1 MPTTDPRPA
10 PLDAYRLF
18 ESTDLDEARE
28 MVARTFC
35 DHRLSQLRSGDRF
48 DARHNHVAGSCFSLN
63 YIRYG
68 ADVEIEPG
76 ELGSFYLIQIPIRGA
91 ATIRHGG
98 REVLATPDRATVL
111 NPDRH
116 TTMRWHAG
124 CEKILLQIDRLAL
137 TRLVETLSGHTLG
150 GPVRFDPQI
159 DFSTPALAAWARRVR
174 ALVAATDAATTASGA
189 ADPFRRLQE
198 EDLLAGFVA
207 LQPGNAAHFFD
218 GPAGTIHPRHVKRA
232 LAHIRTHLDGP
243 ISLADLAAAAG
254 VSGRTVQLGFQ
265 ATFGMSP
272 LQMARIER
280 LKQVH
285 FALLSRAD
293 DTSIADL
300 ASSWGFGHLG
310 RFSALYRQRFGC
322 LPSETRPLH

>member
-1 MPTTDPRPA
+1 MPTIDPRPA
-10 PLDAYRLF
+10 PLDAHRLF

-35 DHRLSQLRSGDRF
+35 DHRLSQVRSGDRF

-91 ATIRHGG
+91 ATVRHGR
-98 REVLATPDRATVL
+98 REMQATPRRATVL

-116 TTMRWHAG
+116 TRMRWHAG
-124 CEKILLQIDRLAL
+124 CEKVLLQIDRQAL
-137 TRLVETLSGHTLG
+137 TRLVETLSGHTLA
-150 GPVRFDPQI
+150 GPVRFDPEI
-159 DFSTPALAAWARRVR
+159 DFETPALADWARRVR
-174 ALVAATDAATTASGA
+174 ALVAAAADPAALPGA
-189 ADPFRRLQE
+189 ADPFRRLME
-198 EDLLAGFVA
+198 EELLARFVT
-207 LQPGNAAHFFD
+207 LQPGNATHFLD
-218 GPAGTIHPRHVKRA
+218 VRPGTLHPRHVKRA
-232 LAHIRTHLDGP
+232 LAHIRDHLDGP
-243 ISLADLAAAAG
+243 IALADLAEAAG
-254 VSGRTVQLGFQ
+254 VSGRSLQLGFQ

-272 LQMARIER
+272 LQVARTER

-285 FALLSRAD
+285 FALLSGAE
-293 DTSIADL
+293 TTLADL
-300 ASSWGFGHLG
+300 AASWGFAHLG
-310 RFSALYRQRFGC
+310 RFSALYRSRYGC

>member
-1 MPTTDPRPA
+1 MPITDPRPA
-10 PLDAYRLF
+10 PLDTYRLF

-35 DHRLSQLRSGDRF
+35 DHRLSQVRSGDRF
-48 DARHNHVAGSCFSLN
+48 DARHNHVAGNCFSLN

-91 ATIRHGG
+91 ATIRHGR
-98 REVLATPDRATVL
+98 REVLATPERASVL

-124 CEKILLQIDRLAL
+124 CEKILLQIDRQAL
-137 TRLVETLSGHTLG
+137 TRLVETLSGHTLA
-150 GPVRFDPQI
+150 GPVRFDPEI
-159 DFSTPALAAWARRVR
+159 DFSRPALAAWARRVR
-174 ALVAATDAATTASGA
+174 ALVAAADDAATLPGV
-189 ADPFRRLQE
+189 ADPFRRLLE
-198 EDLLAGFVA
+198 EELLGRFVA
-207 LQPGNAAHFFD
+207 LQPGNAAHFLD
-218 GPAGTIHPRHVKRA
+218 GQPGAIQPRSVKRA
-232 LAHIRTHLDGP
+232 LAYIRDNLDGP
-243 ISLADLAAAAG
+243 IALADLATAAG

-265 ATFGMSP
+265 AAFGMSP
-272 LQMARIER
+272 LQVARAER

-293 DTSIADL
+293 DTPIADL
-300 ASSWGFGHLG
+300 AAGWGFGHLG
-310 RFSALYRQRFGC
+310 RFSALYRRTFGC

>member
-1 MPTTDPRPA
+1 MPTIDPRPA

-18 ESTDLDEARE
+18 ASTDLDEARE

-35 DHRLSQLRSGDRF
+35 DHRLSQLRSGERF
-48 DARHNHVAGSCFSLN
+48 DARHNHVAGNCFSLN

-76 ELGSFYLIQIPIRGA
+76 ELGSFYLIQIPIRGS

-98 REVLATPDRATVL
+98 REVLATPERATIL

-116 TTMRWHAG
+116 TKMRWHAG
-124 CEKILLQIDRLAL
+124 CEKILLQIDRGAL

-150 GPVRFDPQI
+150 GPVRFDPEI
-159 DFSTPALAAWARRVR
+159 DFAKPGLAAWAGRVR
-174 ALVAATDAATTASGA
+174 ALVAATEAGRGVAGG
-189 ADPFRRLQE
+189 ADPFRRLLE
-198 EDLLAGFVA
+198 EELLTRFVA
-207 LQPGNAAHFFD
+207 LQPGNATHFLD
-218 GPAGTIHPRHVKRA
+218 GTSGTPHPRHVKRA
-232 LAHIRTHLDGP
+232 LAFIRDHLDGP

-254 VSGRTVQLGFQ
+254 VSGRSLQLGFQ
-265 ATFGMSP
+265 AAFGKSP
-272 LQMARIER
+272 LEVARAER

-293 DTSIADL
+293 DMSIADL

-310 RFSALYRQRFGC
+310 RFSALYRKRFGC